1 MSKKNPIKNSDP
13 SINFRLPKELKASIE
28 EKAQEKNQTSSA
40 YLRDLL
46 ESVLNGDYCYKEQVK
61 DRVESF
67 LYSKEFLQL
76 MIWIY
81 RKKEI
86 GELEIEKNELDRYI
100 KTLKNIDGHLPQ
112 KITREFDKVLKDVI
126 DLRDDNSYASRSKF
140 EFHAASR
147 EYQKFNLK
155 SVEEYFLDERM
166 QQVFLNTKGVKNIE
180 VPDLKGFNIPNLEQK

>member
-1 MSKKNPIKNSDP
+1 MMMKKKIKNNEP
-13 SINFRLPKELKASIE
+13 TINLRLPQKLKDIIIEKAE
-28 EKAQEKNQTSSA
+28 EKNITKSA

-46 ESVLNGDYCYKEQVK
+46 EKVHSGEYCYKEDVRSK
-61 DRVESF
+61 MESF

-86 GELEIEKNELDRYI
+86 RELEIEKNELDRYI

-140 EFHAASR
+140 EFHVASR
-147 EYQKFNLK
+147 EYQKINLN

-180 VPDLKGFNIPNLEQK
+180 VPDLKGFNFPNLEQN